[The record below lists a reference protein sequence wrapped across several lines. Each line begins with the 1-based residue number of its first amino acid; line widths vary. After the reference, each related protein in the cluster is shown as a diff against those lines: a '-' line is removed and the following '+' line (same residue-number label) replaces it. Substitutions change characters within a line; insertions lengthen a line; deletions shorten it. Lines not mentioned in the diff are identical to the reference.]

1 MGRLF
6 PEDPDGKFK
15 LGIILLI
22 FVGLDGLSVLANL
35 QPIFISQAF
44 FVFEV
49 PLGVVLVTWSRIQQN
64 RESRVDFQ
72 EPLTQN

>member
-35 QPIFISQAF
+35 KPIFISQAF